1 MIRPARLSDCTQ
13 LVPLYADLGYPM
25 EATGIRE
32 ILQNLLAQPDYAFLV
47 MEEENQLLGFI
58 VHTKLYFVERRGSYH
73 RILALV
79 VAKKHRHKGVATDL
93 VNAVKESAQR
103 DGSKALALNS
113 GISEQRTGA
122 HAFYEQ
128 YGFEKG
134 TFGFAYSLD

>member
-13 LVPLYADLGYPM
+13 LVPLHADLGYPM

-128 YGFEKG
+128 YGYG
-134 TFGFAYSLD
+134 